1 MLNTWKLYL
10 VTLIRTMNLDYSLV
24 FFLPSNDIL
33 GGLPHIV
40 TGIIVNF
47 TGIIVNFTE
56 SPIQKI

>member
-1 MLNTWKLYL
+1 MI
-10 VTLIRTMNLDYSLV
+10 TLIHIMNLDYSLGF

>member
-1 MLNTWKLYL
+1 
-10 VTLIRTMNLDYSLV
+10 MNLDYSLG

-56 SPIQKI
+56 NPIQKI

>member
-1 MLNTWKLYL
+1 
-10 VTLIRTMNLDYSLV
+10 MNLDYSLGFF

-40 TGIIVNF
+40 AGIIVNF